1 NIFELIFLPAL
12 DEKTLPLKPEVAVA
26 KGAAKEI
33 NLLIGTNRDEGVLFF
48 PSDSY
53 LLPESKINEIL
64 EEYMGKE
71 AAEAASSLY

>member
-1 NIFELIFLPAL
+1 MGENIFELIFLPAL

-48 PSDSY
+48 PLIRIFCLRARSTRF
-53 LLPESKINEIL
+53 
-64 EEYMGKE
+64 
-71 AAEAASSLY
+71 